1 MTENINQE
9 NINQENNI
17 VITNDP
23 IHLITNQEIDNEENN
38 QSIVQ
43 KHSDLLVLIKQK
55 NLSPKKRNLIL
66 KIKKYQKFFSN
77 KLNDISDILDINN
90 LLTYDENM
98 LSNLINEIKY
108 SINDNT
114 NIETGQYIIHSL
126 IIAYEKLLQKI
137 KFETNNFTQELIEDE
152 GFNND
157 IIQLLLDLD
166 NDSINFSPFT
176 RLTFKILITTFK
188 NVNLMKQEVDSKI
201 INIED
206 NELVKL
212 ESELNDKL
220 KN

>member
-23 IHLITNQEIDNEENN
+23 IHLITNQEIEENT
-38 QSIVQ
+38 QSIQQ

-114 NIETGQYIIHSL
+114 YEIKLIRIMFDL
-126 IIAYEKLLQKI
+126 IIL
-137 KFETNNFTQELIEDE
+137 NLI
-152 GFNND
+152 
-157 IIQLLLDLD
+157 QH
-166 NDSINFSPFT
+166 
-176 RLTFKILITTFK
+176 K
-188 NVNLMKQEVDSKI
+188 
-201 INIED
+201 
-206 NELVKL
+206 
-212 ESELNDKL
+212 
-220 KN
+220 

>member
-1 MTENINQE
+1 M
-9 NINQENNI
+9 
-17 VITNDP
+17 
-23 IHLITNQEIDNEENN
+23 
-38 QSIVQ
+38 
-43 KHSDLLVLIKQK
+43 
-55 NLSPKKRNLIL
+55 IL

-77 KLNDISDILDINN
+77 KLTEISDILEINN
-90 LLTYDENM
+90 LLSYDENM
-98 LSNLINEIKY
+98 LTNLINEIKY

-114 NIETGQYIIHSL
+114 NIETGKYIIHSL

-137 KFETNNFTQELIEDE
+137 NFETNNFTQELINDE
-152 GFNND
+152 SFNND

-166 NDSINFSPFT
+166 NNSINFSPFT

-188 NVNLMKQEVDSKI
+188 NVNLMKQQVDSKI

-206 NELVKL
+206 DELVKL

>member
-1 MTENINQE
+1 MSENKENINKE
-9 NINQENNI
+9 IDNQENNI

-23 IHLITNQEIDNEENN
+23 IHLITNQEIEDNNE
-38 QSIVQ
+38 SIQQ

-55 NLSPKKRNLIL
+55 NLNPKKRNLIL

-98 LSNLINEIKY
+98 LTNLINEIKY
-108 SINDNT
+108 TINDTT
-114 NIETGQYIIHSL
+114 NIETGKYIIHSL

-137 KFETNNFTQELIEDE
+137 KFETNNFTQQLIDDE

-157 IIQLLLDLD
+157 IIQLLLELD
-166 NDSINFSPFT
+166 NESTIQFSPFT

-188 NVNLMKQEVDSKI
+188 NVNLMKRE
-201 INIED
+201 
-206 NELVKL
+206 
-212 ESELNDKL
+212 
-220 KN
+220 

>member
-23 IHLITNQEIDNEENN
+23 IHLITNQEIEDNNE
-38 QSIVQ
+38 SIEQ

-108 SINDNT
+108 SINENK
-114 NIETGQYIIHSL
+114 NVETGKYIIHSL

-137 KFETNNFTQELIEDE
+137 NFETNNFTQELIEDE
-152 GFNND
+152 GFNSD

-166 NDSINFSPFT
+166 TDSINFSPFT

-188 NVNLMKQEVDSKI
+188 NVNLMKREVDSKI